1 MQHLQKTR
9 GEGLLWLT
17 RISTKKF
24 YPEEHRDEGSL
35 FKSQDGN
42 GPALTR
48 NLRRRTYLCDSI
60 AIPDSLTSTVSKH
73 RGALLL
79 THTSCR
85 FALAFRPAIGSN
97 RFPRWMVPRG
107 PIGCP

>member
-35 FKSQDGN
+35 FKSQDGK

-48 NLRRRTYLCDSI
+48 NLRRRNYLCDSI

-73 RGALLL
+73 SGALLL

-85 FALAFRPAIGSN
+85 YDHDCRPSNCSN
-97 RFPRWMVPRG
+97 R
-107 PIGCP
+107 